1 MERVRRGSAALRIR
15 TRKTVVLAVGVVLVL
30 TAVAA
35 AGPLSSLGV
44 AKRTV
49 KGRSVQIVVDG
60 RGVTV
65 YELGGESLAKLKCVT
80 RKCFNVWPPAKVS
93 SASAKLRKGKG
104 VPGKLSIM
112 QRVRGGFYQAMLDR
126 HPLYY
131 YSKDKGSPGSVKG
144 QGINSFGGGWHVVK
158 GS

>member
-1 MERVRRGSAALRIR
+1 MKLVRRGSAALRIR
-15 TRKTVVLAVGVVLVL
+15 TRRTVLLAVGVVLVL

-65 YELGGESLAKLKCVT
+65 YELGGESLANLKCVT
-80 RKCFNVWPPAKVS
+80 TKCFDVWPPARVS
-93 SASAKLRKGKG
+93 SANAKLRKGKG

-112 QRVRGGFYQAMLDR
+112 TRVRGGFYQAMLDH

-131 YSKDKGSPGSVKG
+131 YSKDKGSPGSAKG

-158 GS
+158 GN

>member
-1 MERVRRGSAALRIR
+1 MERVRRGWAALRVRRRR
-15 TRKTVVLAVGVVLVL
+15 TVLLAVGVVLL
-30 TAVAA
+30 LSAVAA

-65 YELGGESLAKLKCVT
+65 YELGGESLPEVKCAP
-80 RKCFNVWPPAKVS
+80 RQCFDVWPPARVS

-104 VPGKLSIM
+104 VPGTL
-112 QRVRGGFYQAMLDR
+112 
-126 HPLYY
+126 
-131 YSKDKGSPGSVKG
+131 
-144 QGINSFGGGWHVVK
+144 
-158 GS
+158 